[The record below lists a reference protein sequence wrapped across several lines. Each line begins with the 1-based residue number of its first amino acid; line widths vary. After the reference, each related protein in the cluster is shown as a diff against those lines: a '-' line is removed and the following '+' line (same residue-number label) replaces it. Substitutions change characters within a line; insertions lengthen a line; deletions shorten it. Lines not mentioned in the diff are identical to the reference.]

1 MIIGSHVSMNGKEM
15 MLGSVKEAISY
26 NANAFM
32 IYTGAPQNTARK
44 SISELRIEEAHELMN
59 NNNIE
64 LKNIVVHAPYI
75 VNPGTFFEDKREF
88 AISFLTEEVKR
99 TYAMGSK
106 ILVLHPGNTLK
117 EDLNETIKNIAHVVN
132 TINNNTK
139 DLDVVIALE
148 TMSGKGT
155 EVGRTFNEI
164 KQIID
169 LVENKDRIGVCL
181 DTCHIH
187 DSGYDLV
194 NKYNDVKKEFSD
206 IIGLGYLKVIHLND
220 SKNIVGAKK
229 DRHENLGK
237 GNIGLDTL
245 IKVCYDED
253 FSHVPKILETPY
265 IDGVPP
271 YKEEIEI
278 IKRIGDK

>member
-15 MLGSVKEAISY
+15 MLGSVKEAINY
-26 NANAFM
+26 GATAFM

-44 SISELRIEEAHELMN
+44 KIEELRIEEAHQLMSE
-59 NNNIE
+59 NNID
-64 LKNIVVHAPYI
+64 LKNVVVHAPYI
-75 VNPGTFFEDKREF
+75 VNPGTFLEDKRDF

-117 EDLNETIKNIAHVVN
+117 NDLTETIKNIAFV
-132 TINNNTK
+132 INKINDNTK

-155 EVGRTFNEI
+155 EVGRNFKEV

-169 LVENKDRIGVCL
+169 LINDKKRIGVCL

-194 NKYNDVKKEFSD
+194 NDYDGVKKEFD
-206 IIGLGYLKVIHLND
+206 TIIGLKYLNAIHLND
-220 SKNIVGAKK
+220 SKNVMGAQK
-229 DRHENLGK
+229 DRHENLGV
-237 GNIGLDTL
+237 GNIGLETL
-245 IKVCYDED
+245 LKVCYDED
-253 FSHVPKILETPY
+253 FANIPKILETPY
-265 IDGVPP
+265 IDGVAP
-271 YKEEIEI
+271 YKEEIKI
-278 IKRIGDK
+278 IRNKGE